1 MMCEQHGV
9 VFVFNSTLG
18 SFFSRKVKIRRKFL
32 PTMKFQK
39 YIFLFSLFHLGMA
52 GSKCDLGS
60 DNCAA
65 VITRQFKMAA
75 SCPNAPLYKPLSPCV
90 DLCCVVF

>member
-1 MMCEQHGV
+1 MCEQHGV

-32 PTMKFQK
+32 PKMKFQK

-52 GSKCDLGS
+52 GSKCDLGQLCS
-60 DNCAA
+60 CGNKA
-65 VITRQFKMAA
+65 V
-75 SCPNAPLYKPLSPCV
+75 
-90 DLCCVVF
+90 